1 MKIVSLVE
9 CEPLYLYIG
18 FYLLYLLMFT
28 TLENQTSFTIVAV
41 MWKRKKLSVSM
52 LMPFFVLFF
61 SASFDLRW
69 KSTKSEICGTW
80 LLALLFRSSSLN
92 SKSVQKEGG
101 STHHFHT
108 TSSHQKRGLQQNS
121 DFYTKLFALKQSFW
135 HFGIHSNMN
144 RFHYSAIS
152 EWLHKVGKLGQFK
165 KILKPEKVHDI

>member
-80 LLALLFRSSSLN
+80 LFFFDLPLSILKVCRRKVAAHTIFILLHLIRKEDY
-92 SKSVQKEGG
+92 SKILIF
-101 STHHFHT
+101 T
-108 TSSHQKRGLQQNS
+108 
-121 DFYTKLFALKQSFW
+121 QSCLHW
-135 HFGIHSNMN
+135 KNHFGILA
-144 RFHYSAIS
+144 FTQI
-152 EWLHKVGKLGQFK
+152 WIDFITLQ
-165 KILKPEKVHDI
+165 